1 MLKHKPFFVFL
12 FTLLLASSGCA
23 AEVSQAPLPP
33 EAAIASAHP
42 LATEVGYKILQQGG
56 NAFDAAVAVSAALAV
71 VEPYSSGLGG
81 GGFYLLHRASDG
93 KNIFLDARETA
104 PAAASRD
111 MYLNVADGEVQ
122 WDKMRYGGL
131 AAGIPG
137 TPAALVMLARDYGR
151 LSLATSLQPATT
163 LAREGFA
170 VDARLALALH
180 ERMDLLQ
187 RYCAA
192 PCAFL
197 PGGKPPAVGEILR
210 QPALADTLQT
220 LADHGTAGFYQG
232 ALAEKLVAGVRE
244 HGGIW
249 TMQDLADYQPVL
261 REPLIGEVNDAR
273 IITAPPPSSGGSVIL
288 ETLNI
293 LAGFDLVALDSAT
306 RKHLIVEAWRRAY
319 RDRGEYVGDP
329 AFVDVPVDLLTDPR
343 YAAGL
348 RATINLQHATPSR
361 LLPATTTH
369 PEGQHTTHFSI
380 LDTQG
385 NRVGATQT
393 INYWFGSG
401 VVPAGT
407 GVTINNEMFDFV
419 PKAGLPDGFGLVSGT
434 VNTVAPGKRPVS
446 SMSPTFVESARG
458 VAILGTP
465 GGSRI
470 ISMNTLAMLEYFAG
484 GSAHDMTARPRFHH
498 QYLPDVIQYEQGAL
512 TEQEITTLRA
522 MGHEL
527 KQTLRRYGN
536 MNVVVWDYEDN
547 KVEAATDPRNEAYV
561 DF

>member
-1 MLKHKPFFVFL
+1 MFKNKPFFVLL
-12 FTLLLASSGCA
+12 FALLLTASGCA
-23 AEVSQAPLPP
+23 AEAPQAPLPP
-33 EAAIASAHP
+33 QAAIASAHP
-42 LATEVGYKILQQGG
+42 LATKAGYAILDQGG

-111 MYLNVADGEVQ
+111 MYLNAAGEVQ

-151 LSLATSLQPATT
+151 LPLATSLQPAIT

-170 VDARLALALH
+170 VDARLALVLH
-180 ERMDLLQ
+180 ERTDLLRQ
-187 RYCAA
+187 YCEA

-197 PGGKPPAVGEILR
+197 PNGVAPVAGETLR
-210 QPALADTLQT
+210 QPALADSLQL
-220 LADHGTAGFYQG
+220 LADHGAAGFYQG
-232 ALAEKLVAGVRE
+232 ALAEKLVTGVRQ

-249 TMQDLADYQPVL
+249 TLQDLADYRPVL
-261 REPLIGEVNDAR
+261 REPLIGEVNGAR
-273 IITAPPPSSGGSVIL
+273 IITAPPPSSGGSIIL

-293 LAGFDLVALDSAT
+293 LAGFDLAALDSAT

-348 RATINLQHATPSR
+348 RATISLQHATPSR
-361 LLPATTTH
+361 LLPSTTTH

-385 NRVGATQT
+385 NRIGATQT

-446 SMSPTFVESARG
+446 SMSPTFVESPRG
-458 VAILGTP
+458 IAILGTP

-470 ISMNTLAMLEYFAG
+470 ISMNTLALLEYFAG
-484 GSAHDMTARPRFHH
+484 GSAHSMTARPRFHH
-498 QYLPDVIQYEQGAL
+498 QYLPDVIQYEKGAL
-512 TEQEITTLRA
+512 TEQEITALRA

-527 KQTLRRYGN
+527 KETPRRYGN
-536 MNVVVWDYEDN
+536 MNVVVWDYKN
-547 KVEAATDPRNEAYV
+547 NTVEAATDPRNEAYV